1 MLTPDMAYGRLLDV
15 SGALMLLVVL
25 AMLLERALAV
35 VFEYHW
41 FRRLSDRVPGLKAP
55 FALLVSWQ
63 VCGHVGYDILACLFA
78 PSGSAAEP
86 TPLGVLVTSAVVA
99 GGSAGAMT
107 LFQGVLGF
115 GRAARLAMIELNRV
129 RTEALVAEAR
139 ARRERAASQDAPE
152 GRTAS
157 ADVAPASGNPRK
169 VRPVPGGLG

>member
-15 SGALMLLVVL
+15 SGSLLLLVVL

-41 FRRLSDRVPGLKAP
+41 FRRLSETVPGLKAP
-55 FALLVSWQ
+55 LALLASWA
-63 VCGHVGYDILACLFA
+63 VCGHTGFDILVSLFA
-78 PSGSAAEP
+78 PPVGPAAP
-86 TPLGVLVTSAVVA
+86 TALGIVVTSAVVA

-107 LFQGVLGF
+107 LFQGVMGF
-115 GRAARLAMIELNRV
+115 GRDARLGMIELNRV

-139 ARRERAASQDAPE
+139 ARKERAASRAASD
-152 GRTAS
+152 GRDAS